1 MTKRTFF
8 RLTIFFMIIAAFSG
22 ISFAAENEGS
32 VSDNTTKKLVKIE
45 GKYMDETAYVKVRI
59 TDPDS
64 IEVTDDDYYKFL
76 TELEIGDGLK
86 IPLEDEGDLSRMRAI
101 ATSEAIRNNE
111 KAVQL
116 KKAQRIEKET
126 VKKAKAEARAKAKK
140 QYEKVWNQK
149 YEIMGLPAATNGST
163 KTYMDYRTVT
173 ATGSPQYALL
183 NNTKKAYTK
192 DGFRMYDGYY
202 CVALGSYYG
211 TTIGTKYYI
220 ELSNGRTLRC
230 ILGDQ
235 KSDRH
240 TDENHQYAVNN
251 KDILEFIVD
260 DIALPGGDVSAVPG
274 FEGSIVSIK
283 KIIESDEDIY
293 KEIYGDGYVYVP
305 PAKTEEKD
313 GNDKATQSQPVSKPK
328 KKKNPVKKKK
338 SAPVKKVK
346 EQQTQSHPESES
358 VPEQETAPVN
368 DTEKQQNETESPPAD
383 DSVPAE

>member
-8 RLTIFFMIIAAFSG
+8 RLTIFFMIITAFSG

-64 IEVTDDDYYKFL
+64 IEVSDDDYYKFL
-76 TELEIGDGLK
+76 TELEIGDGLT
-86 IPLEDEGDLSRMRAI
+86 IPLDDEDDLSKMRAI

-149 YEIMGLPAATNGST
+149 YEVMGLPAATDGST

-192 DGFRMYDGYY
+192 EGFRMYDGYY
-202 CVALGSYYG
+202 CVDLVAYYG
-211 TTIGTKYYI
+211 TTIETK
-220 ELSNGRTLRC
+220 
-230 ILGDQ
+230 
-235 KSDRH
+235 
-240 TDENHQYAVNN
+240 
-251 KDILEFIVD
+251 
-260 DIALPGGDVSAVPG
+260 
-274 FEGSIVSIK
+274 
-283 KIIESDEDIY
+283 
-293 KEIYGDGYVYVP
+293 
-305 PAKTEEKD
+305 
-313 GNDKATQSQPVSKPK
+313 
-328 KKKNPVKKKK
+328 
-338 SAPVKKVK
+338 
-346 EQQTQSHPESES
+346 
-358 VPEQETAPVN
+358 
-368 DTEKQQNETESPPAD
+368 
-383 DSVPAE
+383 